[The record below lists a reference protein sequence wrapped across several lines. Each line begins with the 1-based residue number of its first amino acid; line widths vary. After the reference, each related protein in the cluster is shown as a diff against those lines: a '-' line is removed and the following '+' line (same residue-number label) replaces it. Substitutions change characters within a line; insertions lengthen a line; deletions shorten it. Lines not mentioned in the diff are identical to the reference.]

1 MFYWPSVSLERS
13 GRNCRVS
20 VFYVTRQ
27 WRGEEKVDNQEAEAT
42 AVSQLFRSSHNDFRR
57 MEKMNA
63 KIEVE
68 VNLEFSLTNK
78 KDFSK
83 NVHKF
88 IKVEITPVNPIKD
101 MINFFHE

>member
-63 KIEVE
+63 KIELRSIW
-68 VNLEFSLTNK
+68 NLVYQT
-78 KDFSK
+78 
-83 NVHKF
+83 
-88 IKVEITPVNPIKD
+88 IKIFKQSFQICAQVY
-101 MINFFHE
+101 